1 MMIARLVLAATLAAL
16 ANPALAAVQV
26 DFTPGAAAKSYRK
39 ILVAPTQVE
48 FDRRF
53 IEDGKLLRGNRGKLR
68 PQEQEQL
75 AGEIGQSLRNAL
87 AEAFRKRGFEV
98 VAAPASDVLTI
109 SPSVRNLYVNTPSE
123 RIGSRVYAR
132 SAGEARM
139 VVEGND
145 ASGSRILRATNEGM
159 AGETASF
166 LQETKA
172 TNLQSFDEMFRAW
185 AEELAGALASA
196 R

>member
-1 MMIARLVLAATLAAL
+1 MIARLALAATLAAL
-16 ANPALAAVQV
+16 ANPALAAVQI
-26 DFTPGAAAKSYRK
+26 DFTPGATSKSYRK
-39 ILVAPTQVE
+39 ILVAPAQVE

-53 IEDGKLLRGNRGKLR
+53 IEDGKVLRGNLGKLR

-75 AGEIGQSLRNAL
+75 ASEIGQSMRNAL
-87 AEAFRKRGFEV
+87 ADAFRKRGFEV

-109 SPSVRNLYVNTPSE
+109 SPAVRDLYVNTPSD
-123 RIGSRVYAR
+123 RVGSRVLAR

-139 VVEGND
+139 VVEGSD
-145 ASGSRILRATNEGM
+145 ASGARVLRASNKAT

-166 LQETKA
+166 QAEHRA
-172 TNLQSFDEMFRAW
+172 TNLQAFDEMFRGW
-185 AEELAGALASA
+185 AEELAVALAGA

>member
-1 MMIARLVLAATLAAL
+1 MIARLALAATLAAL
-16 ANPALAAVQV
+16 ANPALAAVQI
-26 DFTPGAAAKSYRK
+26 DFTPGATSKSYRK
-39 ILVAPTQVE
+39 ILVAPAQVE

-53 IEDGKLLRGNRGKLR
+53 IEDGKVLRGNRGKLR

-75 AGEIGQSLRNAL
+75 AGEIGQSMRNAL
-87 AEAFRKRGFEV
+87 ADAFRKRGFEV

-109 SPSVRNLYVNTPSE
+109 SPAVRDLYVNTPSD
-123 RIGSRVYAR
+123 RVGSRVLAR

-139 VVEGND
+139 VVEGRD
-145 ASGSRILRATNEGM
+145 ASGARVLRASNKAT

-166 LQETKA
+166 QAEHRA
-172 TNLQSFDEMFRAW
+172 TNLQAFDEMFRGW
-185 AEELAGALASA
+185 AEELAVALAGA